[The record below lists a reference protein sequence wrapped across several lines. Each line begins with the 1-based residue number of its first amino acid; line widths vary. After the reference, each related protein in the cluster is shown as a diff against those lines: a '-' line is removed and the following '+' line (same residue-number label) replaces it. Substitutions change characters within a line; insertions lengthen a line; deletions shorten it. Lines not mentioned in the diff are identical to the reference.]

1 MSPTFNGFFLKACI
15 SVNYLRLPSNNF
27 HLKKKKKLNM
37 CIQKLLLLP
46 EVVTNSNSNSNIFLY
61 KILNR
66 LLQCMSKLKFKLN
79 NQVTINV
86 AGTKS
91 NTGKL

>member
-1 MSPTFNGFFLKACI
+1 
-15 SVNYLRLPSNNF
+15 
-27 HLKKKKKLNM
+27 M

-46 EVVTNSNSNSNIFLY
+46 EVVTNSNSNIFLY